1 MVASEHAVDKQDI
14 HIAGKGTK
22 GRQGKF
28 IIKPKTTLLCLFN

>member
-1 MVASEHAVDKQDI
+1 MVASEHTVDKQDI

-28 IIKPKTTLLCLFN
+28 IHQT